1 LSNERADA
9 GRAADDLELIR
20 EFQNGSERAFNELVL
35 RHRHGIYLT
44 AVGLLGSHDDA
55 EDLTQEVFVKAYQS
69 LSSFRGQSAF
79 YTWLYRIAVNL
90 SLNQLRKRK
99 VRSFFG
105 IDQVGA
111 SLPEADRADR
121 ELELSELSSRARQ
134 AISELP
140 DKQRAVFILRH
151 FRNLPH
157 AEIARIME
165 RDEGTIKANYFQA
178 VRKLRAKLGPY
189 MQGKE

>member
-1 LSNERADA
+1 MSNERADA
-9 GRAADDLELIR
+9 GRAPDDSELIR

-35 RHRHGIYLT
+35 RHRRGVYLT
-44 AVGLLGSHDDA
+44 AVGLLGNSDDA

-69 LSSFRGQSAF
+69 LNSFRGQSAF
-79 YTWLYRIAVNL
+79 YTWLYRITINL

-105 IDQVGA
+105 IDQVAA

-121 ELELSELSSRARQ
+121 ELELSELSARARQ

-140 DKQRAVFILRH
+140 EKQRAVFILRH
-151 FRNLPH
+151 FRSLPH
-157 AEIARIME
+157 AEIARIMD

-178 VRKLRAKLGPY
+178 VRKLRIKLGPY
-189 MQGKE
+189 LQGKE